1 MYITHMEVSI
11 NGDISKKPIRLYKI
25 ISLANFGVVP
35 LTSHQV
41 YSYVLDKMSQPRF
54 IRKRD

>member
-1 MYITHMEVSI
+1 MEVSI
-11 NGDISKKPIRLYKI
+11 NGDISKKP